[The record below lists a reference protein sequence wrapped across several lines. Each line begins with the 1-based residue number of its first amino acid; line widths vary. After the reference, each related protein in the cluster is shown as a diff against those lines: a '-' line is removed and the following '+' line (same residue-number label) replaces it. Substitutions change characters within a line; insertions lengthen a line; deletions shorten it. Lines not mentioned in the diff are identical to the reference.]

1 MRTRTHVALLWLMAL
16 ALPAAAQTT
25 DPSRCSAQEP
35 SFCLNGV
42 SNAVTGLDSLRVAL
56 PSGQGQREE
65 EEDRLRQK
73 RAQSERITVASSES
87 VAGLGS
93 PDPWSLWFG
102 YSYSKYDSSVQ
113 VAPYDAHLASYRL
126 GLDRF
131 FASKFLFGLA
141 VLYDKLDTDTTYNGG
156 GQNGD
161 TWSVAPYFSWLI
173 DEHFSLDLNGG
184 YGWQSTTQTRIDP
197 TSVPGSP
204 TMLNSSYD
212 GHRSFAS
219 ATLNGFLAR
228 GDWTFGGRV
237 GYLYSTE
244 KQDGYTET
252 GGPSARTV
260 NGRTLRLGQIYAGPD
275 VAYFFGNG
283 LEAYAGLLYRY
294 DTSRNDGSAGGG
306 LPSAVGATQP
316 GDRDEWDWSV
326 GLRFYAKRN
335 VTLGVEYLQ
344 TQGRDQFDNK
354 VFNALARFE
363 F

>member
-1 MRTRTHVALLWLMAL
+1 MRTTMLLAAALLAAT
-16 ALPAAAQTT
+16 ALPAAAQS
-25 DPSRCSAQEP
+25 DPSKCSADEP

-56 PSGQGQREE
+56 PSGQSQREE
-65 EEDRLRQK
+65 EETRRRGK
-73 RAQSERITVASSES
+73 RAQSGRIVVAASEN
-87 VAGLGS
+87 VAGLGA
-93 PDPWSLWFG
+93 PDPWALWIG
-102 YSYSKYDSSVQ
+102 YSHSKYDSSVQ
-113 VAPYDAHLASYRL
+113 VAPYDAHLDSYRL

-131 FASKFLFGLA
+131 FSGKFLLGVA

-173 DEHFSLDLNGG
+173 DEHFSLDVNGG
-184 YGWQSTTQTRIDP
+184 YGWQNTSQTRIDP

-237 GYLYSTE
+237 GYIYSEE

-252 GGPSARTV
+252 GGPSARVV
-260 NGRTLRLGQIYAGPD
+260 NGRTLRLGQIYVGPD
-275 VAYFFGNG
+275 VAYYFGSG
-283 LEAYAGLLYRY
+283 FEGYAGLLYRY
-294 DTSRNDGSAGGG
+294 DTSRNDGASGGG

-316 GDRDEWDWSV
+316 GDRDEWDWSI
-326 GLRFYAKRN
+326 GLRFYAKRD
-335 VTLGVEYLQ
+335 VTLSVEYLQ
-344 TQGRDQFDNK
+344 VEGRDEFSNK

>member
-1 MRTRTHVALLWLMAL
+1 MRTTTWLAGAAL
-16 ALPAAAQTT
+16 ALASLHAQAQTT

-113 VAPYDAHLASYRL
+113 VAPYDANLASYRL

-131 FASKFLFGLA
+131 FAGKLLFGLA

-184 YGWQSTTQTRIDP
+184 YGWQSTTQTRIDL

-237 GYLYSTE
+237 GYIYSTE

-260 NGRTLRLGQIYAGPD
+260 SGRTLRLGQIYAGPD

-294 DTSRNDGSAGGG
+294 DTSRNDGSSGGG